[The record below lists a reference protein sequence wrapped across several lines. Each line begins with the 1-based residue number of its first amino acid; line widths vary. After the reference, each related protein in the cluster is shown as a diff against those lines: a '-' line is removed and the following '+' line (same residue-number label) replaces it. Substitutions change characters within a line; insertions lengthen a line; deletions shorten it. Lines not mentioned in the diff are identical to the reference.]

1 VCVLA
6 IVAIFVSPIFRYA
19 FEIIF
24 GNWYAPYVL
33 MPSRSD
39 ALMFGFLIAL
49 IVRNERAL
57 GIAKRWRYAFDAI
70 TIFLAVQI
78 SVDGSLMRVWSE
90 LPGGRFPPL
99 KQSFLALMFAI
110 LRAFLY
116 DKSWISAKLRSS
128 ALGKIGAYALYMY
141 HQGINGIHGYFFN
154 SEPIITSLAQLF
166 AAVCV
171 VTVTF
176 MLAAVSYGYLEMP
189 IRRRAQ
195 DFTKGFRE
203 DSPSQNGRATKEF
216 SAWAQWF
223 NERSRLQPL
232 KPTPGLG
239 AALRPDNNN

>member
-1 VCVLA
+1 
-6 IVAIFVSPIFRYA
+6 
-19 FEIIF
+19 
-24 GNWYAPYVL
+24 

-78 SVDGSLMRVWSE
+78 SVDGSLMHVWSE

-99 KQSFLALMFAI
+99 KQSFLALMFAMII
-110 LRAFLY
+110 LRVFLY
-116 DKSWISAKLRSS
+116 DKSWISAMLRSS
-128 ALGKIGAYALYMY
+128 ALGKIGDSYALYMY
-141 HQGINGIHGYFFN
+141 HQGINGMIHGYFFN

-216 SAWAQWF
+216 SGRHGRSGSMNGHACNLLSQRQILAPRFAQTIITNYW
-223 NERSRLQPL
+223 PL
-232 KPTPGLG
+232 SHPRH
-239 AALRPDNNN
+239 ACF